1 MHQLGGLGT
10 RSPGKICKLYAPQD
24 HLEVVLRGSTTH
36 PMPLA
41 LLKGIGKAVKGS
53 EIGLL

>member
-1 MHQLGGLGT
+1 MHQLGGLGA
-10 RSPGKICKLYAPQD
+10 RSPGKICKLYAAQD